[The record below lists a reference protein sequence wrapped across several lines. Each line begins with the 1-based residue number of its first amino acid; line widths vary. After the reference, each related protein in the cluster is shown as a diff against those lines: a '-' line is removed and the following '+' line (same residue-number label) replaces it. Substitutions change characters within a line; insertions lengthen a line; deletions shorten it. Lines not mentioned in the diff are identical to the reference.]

1 VRKPIPRRPPSR
13 LRTRLL
19 SVGPIPPEWGGRLR
33 GGVTRFHATL
43 LDELRRHPWR
53 HRVEPVGVLIPPP
66 QRVKRWRAERQAPL
80 PVFMQPERGRP
91 RRFTRLL
98 VERTSPDVILL
109 NNVAAFNGA
118 RFARVRGEAAP
129 DLPAV
134 GVVHEWRAIR
144 AKRGEERDRYLEAAR
159 LALGAL
165 QAVVFPSA
173 HTLELGAGELGLRYP
188 ERAEVIPNPLQPAF
202 ADPGIDVG
210 GARRGIVY
218 VGSFNS
224 RKNVAALVAALAAL
238 PADTELLLHGRGS
251 LEAELRAQVDELGLG
266 GRVRFAPFAEGPG
279 HVRAIVESMR
289 KAELVCLP
297 SLSESFGLVL
307 IEALATG
314 TPVAGFGPTLREIRA
329 RIGLDCGEPLDHPTP
344 ENVAAAIERI
354 RSRGWQHRRLRA
366 ATLAEFS
373 AASVAR
379 RYARLLREVAAG
391 R

>member
-1 VRKPIPRRPPSR
+1 MRR
-13 LRTRLL
+13 RLL

-53 HRVEPVGVLIPPP
+53 HRVEPIGVLVPPP
-66 QRVKRWRAERQAPL
+66 QRVKRWRAERKSPL
-80 PVFMQPERGRP
+80 PVFMQPQQGRP

-98 VERTSPDVILL
+98 VERTDPDVILL

-118 RFARVRGEAAP
+118 RFARVRGEVAP
-129 DLPAV
+129 HLPAV

-144 AKRGEERDRYLEAAR
+144 SKHGEEREDYLEAAQ
-159 LALGAL
+159 LALDGL
-165 QAVVFPSA
+165 DAVVFPSA

-188 ERAEVIPNPLQPAF
+188 DRAEVIPNPLQPAF
-202 ADPGIDVG
+202 ANPGIEVEG
-210 GARRGIVY
+210 SREGIVY
-218 VGSFNS
+218 VGSFNE
-224 RKNVAALVAALAAL
+224 RKNVAALIAAISGL
-238 PADTELLLHGRGS
+238 PAGTNLLLHGRGP
-251 LEAELRAQVDELGLG
+251 LEAELRAQVEDLGLG
-266 GRVRFAPFAEGPG
+266 GRVRFAPFAEDSG
-279 HVRAIVESMR
+279 HVGAIVESMR

-314 TPVAGFGPTLREIRA
+314 TPVAGFGPTLREIRE
-329 RIGLDCGEPLDHPTP
+329 RIGLECGEPIDEPTP
-344 ENVAAAIERI
+344 ENIADAIERV
-354 RSRGWQHRRLRA
+354 RSHSWPHRRLRT

-379 RYARLLREVAAG
+379 RYARLLRAVSAG